1 MRDVIYGRPMNRF
14 WIDFHQLKIDCTVIA
29 VNPSC
34 GCDAEVNACRVL
46 LVQSLQSIH
55 LSSQVL
61 NLLLQFR
68 HLFEKFSR
76 KKNRIFNIRHQTFA
90 ELCSNTC
97 YRFWFNQTICTKKLD
112 NFINND
118 KYWQLMKW
126 SSFLC
131 SKVTI
136 KDDWWNRHL
145 ALALA
150 VVVVGIVV
158 SQSFASTY
166 RCWRIFSRRRKR
178 CQPPIS
184 KNLKRG

>member
-34 GCDAEVNACRVL
+34 GGDAEVNARVL
-46 LVQSLQSIH
+46 LVRLQSIH

-97 YRFWFNQTICTKKLD
+97 YRFWFNQTIILYGC
-112 NFINND
+112 I
-118 KYWQLMKW
+118 
-126 SSFLC
+126 SSFAF
-131 SKVTI
+131 KPNTIVTLKTQLTKPSWI
-136 KDDWWNRHL
+136 SQNAMSLSREVQANYCPNRSHWM
-145 ALALA
+145 
-150 VVVVGIVV
+150 
-158 SQSFASTY
+158 
-166 RCWRIFSRRRKR
+166 CKIFVD
-178 CQPPIS
+178 
-184 KNLKRG
+184 L